1 MKKQLS
7 VFFMFLRTMLYLV
20 ISVIC
25 LVILYPYF
33 AMFCTALKSR
43 AEIFSVNGTIL
54 LICASVYMVST
65 LKKGDE

>member
-7 VFFMFLRTMLYLV
+7 VKDMFLRTMLYLV

-43 AEIFSVNGTIL
+43 A
-54 LICASVYMVST
+54 
-65 LKKGDE
+65 